1 MQKKNLPKGRLGTV
15 RASGSEYDSAS
26 CSSQSEAKEATE
38 SKSYTQQHD
47 VYSCNQM
54 GIAIRELPVACKPVF
69 VTGGGTIEFG
79 RLCGARL
86 LWEDI
91 KARVSA
97 LLLDTVLFRSG
108 HCGGLPACWSG
119 E

>member
-1 MQKKNLPKGRLGTV
+1 MDPGLAKYPVGHGRILLRWSCALHITSSRRLTDAKKNLPKGRLGTV

-54 GIAIRELPVACKPVF
+54 GI
-69 VTGGGTIEFG
+69 
-79 RLCGARL
+79 
-86 LWEDI
+86 
-91 KARVSA
+91 
-97 LLLDTVLFRSG
+97 
-108 HCGGLPACWSG
+108 
-119 E
+119 